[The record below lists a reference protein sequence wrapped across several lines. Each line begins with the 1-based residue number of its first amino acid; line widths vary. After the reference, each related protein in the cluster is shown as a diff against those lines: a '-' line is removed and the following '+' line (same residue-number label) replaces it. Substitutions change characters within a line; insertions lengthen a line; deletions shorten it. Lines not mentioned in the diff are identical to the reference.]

1 MCSKVESEKHKRV
14 LASGL
19 SCSLS
24 YLGLEGPKAGRIV
37 TFTFGHFQ
45 LLIHN
50 LIVTI
55 VLAM

>member
-1 MCSKVESEKHKRV
+1 MCSKVESEKYKCV
-14 LASGL
+14 LATGL
-19 SCSLS
+19 SCLLS
-24 YLGLEGPKAGRIV
+24 YLGLEGPKTGRIV

-45 LLIHN
+45 LLIRN